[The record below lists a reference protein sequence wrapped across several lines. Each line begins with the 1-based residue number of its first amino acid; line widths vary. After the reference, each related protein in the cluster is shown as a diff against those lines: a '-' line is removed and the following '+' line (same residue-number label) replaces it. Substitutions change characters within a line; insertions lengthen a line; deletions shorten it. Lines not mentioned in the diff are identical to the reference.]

1 MKSSSSKNEKLSDIK
16 FRVKEKALKIT
27 VKKNEN
33 FEIED
38 HNGHSVNINKD
49 NRSQEIFKNG
59 YSNIDDSKSK

>member
-1 MKSSSSKNEKLSDIK
+1 MKSSSSKNEKFSDKK

-38 HNGHSVNINKD
+38 HNGISDNINKE
-49 NRSQEIFKNG
+49 NHSQEIFKNG
-59 YSNIDDSKSK
+59 YSNIKDSKSK